1 MKGNADTD
9 TEDDIIDVSEISELD
24 AGFFAEAIL
33 VRAGENLIDQVRLS
47 RAFGLQDGMTR
58 SNR

>member
-1 MKGNADTD
+1 MGNANTD
-9 TEDDIIDVSEISELD
+9 TEDDNIDVSEISELD

-33 VRAGENLIDQVRLS
+33 VRADENLIDQVRLS
-47 RAFGLQDGMTR
+47 RALGLQNDMTR